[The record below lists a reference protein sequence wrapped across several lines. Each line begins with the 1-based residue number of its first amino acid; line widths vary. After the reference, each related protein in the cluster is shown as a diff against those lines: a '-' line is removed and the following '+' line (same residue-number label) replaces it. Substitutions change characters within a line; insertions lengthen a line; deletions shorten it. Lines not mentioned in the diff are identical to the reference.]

1 MIKYVCMSHVAF
13 YTCMSLH
20 DILKKAQQKPMAMPK
35 TSAGWW
41 LSTKIATVHYIVLP
55 KYKHV

>member
-13 YTCMSLH
+13 CTCMSLH
-20 DILKKAQQKPMAMPK
+20 DMLKKAGGQQKPMTMPN

-41 LSTKIATVHYIVLP
+41 LSTQIATVIV
-55 KYKHV
+55 

>member
-13 YTCMSLH
+13 CTCMSLH

-41 LSTKIATVHYIVLP
+41 LSTKIATVII
-55 KYKHV
+55 